1 MLCVSHDG
9 KSPVLKPGSFTAPNA
24 TAVGDVRLEKDAS
37 LWYGAVARG
46 DDNFIQIG
54 EGSNVQD
61 NAVIHTSEETP
72 AVIGKKVT
80 VGHGAILHGCTV
92 GDLALIGMGA
102 ILLDGCVIGEKC
114 IVGAGALVT
123 GGTVIP
129 PCSLVIGSPAK
140 VKRPLTEKELE
151 SLETN
156 CEVYVEHAREQ
167 LECTP

>member
-46 DDNFIQIG
+46 DNNFIHIG

-61 NAVIHTSEETP
+61 NSVIHVSPEHP
-72 AVIGKKVT
+72 VVIGKKVT
-80 VGHGAILHGCTV
+80 VGHNAILHACTV
-92 GDLALIGMGA
+92 EDHALIGMGA
-102 ILLDGCVIGEKC
+102 ILLDGCVIGERSM
-114 IVGAGALVT
+114 VGAGALVT
-123 GGTVIP
+123 GGTVVP
-129 PCSLVIGSPAK
+129 PGSLVIGSPAK
-140 VKRPLTEKELE
+140 VKRALTPEELAT
-151 SLETN
+151 LEED